1 MKQPVGPCACAV
13 DIPPIEPVIFGNPAS
28 ILPPNSDLVEDY
40 LTVDYMKQE
49 ISKSEGTRTPLID
62 WTYVESG
69 LKPGQ
74 AKWVNNL
81 AVTWKYSNAL
91 YNQIYLD
98 GRYACYIYPLKEDFT
113 KYKEICF
120 VFGDYSNGTP
130 DIATKIVRSRDLDW
144 AMSLP
149 VNSACTNLD
158 SILIPGS
165 QVLDYTPLICP
176 YGGSHLW
183 NHNVGSK
190 STKRKLVTLGQNYSA
205 IILEIYGLN

>member
-1 MKQPVGPCACAV
+1 MPSS
-13 DIPPIEPVIFGNPAS
+13 NS
-28 ILPPNSDLVEDY
+28 PNSDLVEDQ

-74 AKWVNNL
+74 AKWVDNL

-98 GRYACYIYPLKEDFT
+98 GRYACYIYPLKEHFT
-113 KYKEICF
+113 KYKEICS